1 MLFNM
6 LKKLQLFWIG
16 LTLFL
21 IFFIAGF
28 NFETFTNG
36 SHGEYASEIV
46 CSGPSRE
53 LNCTLKQQVDV
64 QLFRGSIDEPIQLQ
78 NIGVKFVSSSFAN
91 FLNLF
96 MGSTDTLRTVILKV
110 FAIKS
115 LVAAFLVTYTLFL
128 VKKFDFVQQL
138 ATKLFLIL
146 FSFPYLIFGTAGV
159 YPAPIATVAVIPIL
173 ITLKV
178 FEREKKLR
186 PQTLIILFINFFL
199 SLSVIMANRFE
210 TTAFMILGIC
220 IFGIYNYS
228 KRPKKR
234 ILQMIFASTVCLAL
248 FAFANPILR
257 NFFLNSPTGKVKVLY
272 QYQAESSTI
281 VKSIGNIGLSVMAP
295 ITFVDNSTRN
305 LVDAVINDQ
314 SNQLIEILLV
324 LLAWIPLSFLLFQVT
339 KKLLLPLFQKNSL
352 WRKSVAERIPAL
364 LILSLF
370 WIIPFFA
377 RTIWFF
383 WYLAPLLA
391 IFVFFTDH
399 LENAKNSF
407 KLIIWVAIAANAFY
421 FLLVVLKLGN
431 LELGGVT
438 FNPQLQILFG
448 YSLGLIAYK
457 LVKNL
462 LSTPRRSLIP
472 D

>member
-1 MLFNM
+1 M
-6 LKKLQLFWIG
+6 LKKLQLLWIG
-16 LTLFL
+16 LTFFL

-28 NFETFTNG
+28 NFDSFTNG
-36 SHGEYASEIV
+36 SHAEYASEIV
-46 CSGPSRE
+46 CFGPSRE
-53 LNCTLKQQVDV
+53 LNCSLKQQVRV
-64 QLFRGSIDEPIQLQ
+64 QLFRGSIDEPAQLQ
-78 NIGVKFVSSSFAN
+78 NLGNKFVSSSFAN

-96 MGSTDTLRTVILKV
+96 VSSTDTLRIVILKV
-110 FAIKS
+110 FATKS

-128 VKKFDFVQQL
+128 VKKFDIVQKL
-138 ATKLFLIL
+138 ATQLFLII
-146 FSFPYLIFGTAGV
+146 FSFPNLLFGMAGV

-178 FEREKKLR
+178 FERETKLR
-186 PQTLIILFINFFL
+186 PQTLVILFVNFFL

-210 TTAFMILGIC
+210 TTAFIVLGIC
-220 IFGIYNYS
+220 IFGLYNYS

-234 ILQMIFASTVCLAL
+234 TLQMIFASTACLAL
-248 FAFANPILR
+248 FAFVNPILR
-257 NFFLNSPTGKVKVLY
+257 KLFLNSPTGKVKVLR
-272 QYQAESSTI
+272 QYQADSSI
-281 VKSIGNIGLSVMAP
+281 VVESIGNVGLSVMAP

-305 LVDAVINDQ
+305 LLGSVIGGHP
-314 SNQLIEILLV
+314 NQLIEILLV
-324 LLAWIPLSFLLFQVT
+324 LLAWIPLSVLLFQGM
-339 KKLLLPLFQKNSL
+339 KKLLLPLFQNNSP

-399 LENAKNSF
+399 LENVKNNF
-407 KLIIWVAIAANAFY
+407 KFIIWVAILANAFY
-421 FLLVVLKLGN
+421 FLLAVLALGN

-457 LVKNL
+457 LVKNF
-462 LSTPRRSLIP
+462 LSTTQHTVIP

>member
-1 MLFNM
+1 M
-6 LKKLQLFWIG
+6 LKKLQLLWIG

-28 NFETFTNG
+28 NFESFTDG
-36 SHGEYASEIV
+36 SHAEYASEIV

-53 LNCTLKQQVDV
+53 LNCSLKQQVGV
-64 QLFRGSIDEPIQLQ
+64 QLFRGSIDEPAQLQ
-78 NIGVKFVSSSFAN
+78 NIGNKFVSSSFAN

-96 MGSTDTLRTVILKV
+96 VGSTDTLRIVILKV

-115 LVAAFLVTYTLFL
+115 LVAAFLVTYTLYL
-128 VKKFDFVQQL
+128 VKKFDIVQKL
-138 ATKLFLIL
+138 ATNLFLII
-146 FSFPYLIFGTAGV
+146 FSFPNLLFGMAGV
-159 YPAPIATVAVIPIL
+159 YPAPIATVAMIPIL

-178 FEREKKLR
+178 FEQEKKLE
-186 PQTLIILFINFFL
+186 PQTLVILFVNFFL

-210 TTAFMILGIC
+210 TTAFTVLGIC
-220 IFGIYNYS
+220 IFGLYNYS
-228 KRPKKR
+228 KRPKKKT
-234 ILQMIFASTVCLAL
+234 LQMIFASTACLAL
-248 FAFANPILR
+248 FAFVNPTLGKL
-257 NFFLNSPTGKVKVLY
+257 FLNLPSGKVKVLY
-272 QYQAESSTI
+272 QYQADSSI
-281 VKSIGNIGLSVMAP
+281 VVESIGDIGLSVMAP

-305 LVDAVINDQ
+305 LLGSVIGGHP
-314 SNQLIEILLV
+314 NQLIEILLV
-324 LLAWIPLSFLLFQVT
+324 LLAWIPLSVLLFQGM
-339 KKLLLPLFQKNSL
+339 KRLLLPLFQNNLS

-399 LENAKNSF
+399 LENVKKTRKF
-407 KLIIWVAIAANAFY
+407 ITWVATLANAFY
-421 FLLVVLKLGN
+421 FLLAVLALGN